1 MLKIELHVRFLN
13 HLKLEL
19 HVSFDNHLN
28 HGLGTLSQPVSPPA
42 QVLRRRGF
50 VSLTLQAVHANP
62 PSPVFP
68 FPPPPPPLYPRTM
81 QCLLLNVHIFLSLT
95 GDEDMLWS
103 QGKPG
108 RRALGPDPDP
118 VQQHEHRGQ
127 QQAAADAAEQWIR
140 EIVLPKVGIRTKLR
154 AADSGGS
161 NYDR

>member
-62 PSPVFP
+62 ASPGVPGAAPPRVPLPSPP
-68 FPPPPPPLYPRTM
+68 SP
-81 QCLLLNVHIFLSLT
+81 SLPSYHAMSVT
-95 GDEDMLWS
+95 
-103 QGKPG
+103 
-108 RRALGPDPDP
+108 
-118 VQQHEHRGQ
+118 
-127 QQAAADAAEQWIR
+127 
-140 EIVLPKVGIRTKLR
+140 
-154 AADSGGS
+154 
-161 NYDR
+161 